1 MEVTVPPL
9 PEDADRQPCQE
20 GNTNTRD
27 VLLKPPSCTTS
38 GGGDE
43 YGRTTVPG
51 QPPWPYPSGEGGDV
65 EADQTQAESDVS
77 LSTEY
82 LTPAGS
88 LLSLDFCSTFDIFP
102 WEGDEAEPSPPPR
115 LAETSTSTASVL
127 SPPSGEEERDEE
139 ADEQPVARIL
149 DVSGQRVDFRTTPSA
164 ASLLS
169 DSSTKSAQRGYF
181 VVQGYQSLSNSD
193 SSDRSSSSG
202 STYAPSTSASPTP
215 PRTPVR
221 AVHDASVLSTS
232 KLLKQWLEDPLEPR
246 IEPRRR
252 PTWARLWAGL
262 RGHLQQMVKCR
273 RDRAGR
279 RRLAGRDLG
288 RRRRDAGRAGR
299 KLCSDGQGASSRHN
313 VDEAFNN
320 VSSDEFY
327 TAGARWW
334 HVRRIYQRCV
344 SYLHAL
350 WCWRGP

>member
-1 MEVTVPPL
+1 MFTLGQINVQRVK
-9 PEDADRQPCQE
+9 CS
-20 GNTNTRD
+20 D
-27 VLLKPPSCTTS
+27 VLLKSPCCTTTTT

-43 YGRTTVPG
+43 YGSSTVPG

-65 EADQTQAESDVS
+65 DANQSQAESDIS

-88 LLSLDFCSTFDIFP
+88 LISLDFCSTFDVFP
-102 WEGDEAEPSPPPR
+102 WEGDDAESSPPPR
-115 LAETSTSTASVL
+115 SAETSTSTASVL
-127 SPPSGEEERDEE
+127 SPPSGEEERDDE

-149 DVSGQRVDFRTTPSA
+149 DVSGQRVDFRTTPSV

-169 DSSTKSAQRGYF
+169 DSSTKSAQRSYF
-181 VVQGYQSLSNSD
+181 LVQGYQSLSNSD
-193 SSDRSSSSG
+193 SSDRSSSTSSG
-202 STYAPSTSASPTP
+202 SSYVPSTSPTP
-215 PRTPVR
+215 PQTPVR
-221 AVHDASVLSTS
+221 TVRDASVLSTS
-232 KLLKQWLEDPLEPR
+232 KLLRQWLEDPLEPR

-252 PTWARLWAGL
+252 PTWTRLWAGL
-262 RGHLQQMVKCR
+262 RKNLQQMVKCR

-279 RRLAGRDLG
+279 RRRAGRDLG
-288 RRRRDAGRAGR
+288 RRRRDAGR
-299 KLCSDGQGASSRHN
+299 KLCNDGQRASSRHH
-313 VDEAFNN
+313 VDEVFNN

-350 WCWRGP
+350 WCWRRP